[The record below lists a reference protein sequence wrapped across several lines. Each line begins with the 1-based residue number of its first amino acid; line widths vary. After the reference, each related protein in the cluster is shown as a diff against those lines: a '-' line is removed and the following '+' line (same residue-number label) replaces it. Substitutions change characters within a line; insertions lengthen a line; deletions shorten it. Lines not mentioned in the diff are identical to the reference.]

1 MFGLYFNRLMRLI
14 SVMFDTED
22 DFYDFLFVVLRSMA
36 LRKKGSVLKGK
47 NFLPMGPNSFR

>member
-22 DFYDFLFVVLRSMA
+22 NFYDFLFVVLRSMA

-47 NFLPMGPNSFR
+47 NLLPMGPNSFR